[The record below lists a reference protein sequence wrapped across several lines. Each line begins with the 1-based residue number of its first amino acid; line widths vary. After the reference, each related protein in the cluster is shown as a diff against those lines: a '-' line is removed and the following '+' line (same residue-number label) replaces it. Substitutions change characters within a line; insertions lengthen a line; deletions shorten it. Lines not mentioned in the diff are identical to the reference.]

1 MAVTVADIN
10 ASDKTNRFLGICID
24 RGGQG
29 LKSWFILRN
38 VIDHQGKYFFMYQK
52 ILKIIN
58 P

>member
-38 VIDHQGKYFFMYQK
+38 VIDHQGKYFFYISK
-52 ILKIIN
+52 DIEN
-58 P
+58 Y